1 MSVDNPRLEM
11 NESSDGSN
19 SGDEISLNDTL
30 STLWRRKWL
39 VVGVGFGFA
48 AAAGVAAM
56 LVPKSYVAS
65 SIVSPVTSSQ
75 GGSAGG
81 GLGALASQ
89 FGGLASLAGVA
100 LPGDSKKF
108 EALAVLQSES
118 LTEKYIRDN
127 NLLPVIFYKKWDSD
141 RNRWKDT
148 DPKKIP
154 TVWLAND
161 YFKKKIRAVSN
172 DTKTGLATVTITW
185 TDPKLAAKWA
195 NDLIKLTNE
204 YQRAKA
210 IRESEVNLAYLNE
223 QALKI
228 NEVAIRQGI
237 YSLIQDEI
245 GKVMLAKGS
254 EEFALKVID
263 PAVAPE
269 RPFSPQ
275 PVAWVLFGL
284 LGGLML
290 SVVVALYGPERR

>member
-1 MSVDNPRLEM
+1 MSEPSTGAGADE
-11 NESSDGSN
+11 
-19 SGDEISLNDTL
+19 EISLSETI
-30 STLWRRKWL
+30 SAIWRRKWL
-39 VVGVGFGFA
+39 IAAVSIGFA
-48 AAAGVAAM
+48 LAAGVAA
-56 LVPKSYVAS
+56 LIVPKSYVAS
-65 SIVSPVTSSQ
+65 SVVTPASATESP
-75 GGSAGG
+75 GAGG
-81 GLGALASQ
+81 GLGALASS

-108 EALAVLQSES
+108 EALAVLQSEA

-127 NLLPVIFYKKWDSD
+127 NLLPTLYPKKWDRD
-141 RNRWKDT
+141 LKTWKPM

-161 YFKKKIRAVSN
+161 YFKKEIRAVSN

-210 IRESEVNLAYLNE
+210 IKESEANLTYLND
-223 QALKI
+223 QASKTS
-228 NEVAIRQGI
+228 EVAVRQGL
-237 YSLIQDEI
+237 YNMIQDQI
-245 GKVMLAKGS
+245 GKEMLAKGS
-254 EEFALKVID
+254 EEFALRVID

-269 RPFSPQ
+269 KPFSPK

-284 LGGLML
+284 LVGLML
-290 SVVVALYGPERR
+290 SVLFALYGPSRR